1 MPDGRSAAAR
11 CSAASTKLRYR
22 RVDCESHS
30 RSLLAQDGRIE
41 DLLRGRGIAG
51 AIEKE
56 IEGGNPAV
64 PGDEEISPGVGWRLA
79 GGTRLPPDPR
89 DITQLLRRGDRL
101 VLKGRMRS

>member
-30 RSLLAQDGRIE
+30 WSLLAQNGRIE
-41 DLLRGRGIAG
+41 ELQLIGMALRGRGIAR
-51 AIEKE
+51 AIKKE
-56 IEGGNPAV
+56 IDGGNPAV
-64 PGDEEISPGVGWRLA
+64 PGDEEISPGVGWRL

-89 DITQLLRRGDRL
+89 GVAQL
-101 VLKGRMRS
+101 